1 MAYYNICPDCGAH
14 LDPGEQCD
22 CKDRI
27 EENVRKSALCT
38 EVEQCTGQLRMIL
51 RRENEAI
58 NVG

>member
-1 MAYYNICPDCGAH
+1 MAYYDICPDCGAH
-14 LDPGEQCD
+14 LDPGEKCD
-22 CKDRI
+22 CKDGI
-27 EENVRKSALCT
+27 EENVRKSALRT

>member
-1 MAYYNICPDCGAH
+1 MAYYNICPNCGAH

-22 CKDRI
+22 CKDGI
-27 EENVRKSALCT
+27 EENVRKPALRT
-38 EVEQCTGQLRMIL
+38 EVEQYTGQLRMIL